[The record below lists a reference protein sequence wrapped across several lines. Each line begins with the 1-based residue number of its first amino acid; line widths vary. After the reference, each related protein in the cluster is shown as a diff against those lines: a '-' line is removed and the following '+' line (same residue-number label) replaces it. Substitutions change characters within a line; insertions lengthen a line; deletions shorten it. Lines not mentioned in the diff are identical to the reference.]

1 MAYRRGWRSNREAY
15 EEYYQPPDRRE
26 ALPHRV
32 VNIVPRRGGPS
43 GSSCNFSDESW
54 LNDNDGS
61 WIQFDDGQ
69 WSNDDN
75 TFGYGD
81 HRHSSSFHRK
91 SSPTQ
96 SDAVHHPQHSYS
108 RDDLRHQLNSW
119 KNSRPHPGSHHS
131 RGSEPL
137 TGSTKTSRTCVG
149 DTPEPLQPAG
159 KFRIVY
165 TRDQL
170 LDLRD
175 SPAGKAPDIPV
186 NLRKGWS
193 ACRAKVLRR
202 EQAKRDD
209 RDHRPAP
216 SVGIKR
222 EHSPAD
228 VRSGS
233 KKTKSAPVDL
243 GPALK
248 QEETSGRKSVTVQ
261 LLSSSVREELQQEPH
276 CPQAKDSAFTVK
288 KEERVK
294 EEEPKSPSDKGF
306 LTRRSDAIKEKAVEI
321 EKNYRQD
328 CETFRTVVKMLVSK
342 KPSLDGLLQ
351 ASLDKNLQE
360 LKQRCLD
367 ALRSFV
373 SELDEILQPPDASA

>member
-137 TGSTKTSRTCVG
+137 TGSTKTS
-149 DTPEPLQPAG
+149 
-159 KFRIVY
+159 
-165 TRDQL
+165 
-170 LDLRD
+170 
-175 SPAGKAPDIPV
+175 
-186 NLRKGWS
+186 
-193 ACRAKVLRR
+193 
-202 EQAKRDD
+202 RDD